1 MVYIGALKGSMDSAI
16 PELTT
21 QLRDKSEYALSNP
34 QEIRHVD
41 LIACLILCLGREF
54 SHFKHEFNIYW
65 SISQT

>member
-34 QEIRHVD
+34 QEIRRGPNCMFD
-41 LIACLILCLGREF
+41 
-54 SHFKHEFNIYW
+54 SMSW
-65 SISQT
+65 T